1 MARARKTLAQAQDLV
16 IVDDPRNYVLDEGNS
31 LPNVIMGLIGVFIF
45 FYIASRG
52 WKAGK

>member
-1 MARARKTLAQAQDLV
+1 MARARKILAQDIATQDPNV
-16 IVDDPRNYVLDEGNS
+16 IGLDGENR

-45 FYIASRG
+45 FYIASIG

>member
-1 MARARKTLAQAQDLV
+1 MARARKTLAAQDLV
-16 IVDDPRNYVLDEGNS
+16 AYPGDIVLDEENR

-45 FYIASRG
+45 FYIASTG